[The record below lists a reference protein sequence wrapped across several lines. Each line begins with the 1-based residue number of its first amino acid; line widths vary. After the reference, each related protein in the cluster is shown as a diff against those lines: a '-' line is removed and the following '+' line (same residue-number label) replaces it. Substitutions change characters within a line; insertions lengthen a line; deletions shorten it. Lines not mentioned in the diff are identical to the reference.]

1 MSVFSLKSWK
11 TLKTL
16 VSEGDVMMQFGIK
29 NFVLLKKQ
37 QILKNKRAESV
48 KEQEEALIQT
58 I

>member
-1 MSVFSLKSWK
+1 
-11 TLKTL
+11 
-16 VSEGDVMMQFGIK
+16 MMQFGIK